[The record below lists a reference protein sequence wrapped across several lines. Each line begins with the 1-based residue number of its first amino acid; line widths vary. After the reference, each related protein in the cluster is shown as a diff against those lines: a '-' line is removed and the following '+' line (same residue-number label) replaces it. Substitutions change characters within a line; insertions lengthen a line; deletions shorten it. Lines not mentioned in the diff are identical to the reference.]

1 MGICPKLCKKGNNG
15 MAKIFVRERRHV
27 GERAGRPR
35 FAVIGVQGSDL
46 KFFKTKVR
54 RAELDAIAEAIG
66 AEVVILPR
74 GRGERVSEGSGRRRW
89 RGQQEG
95 EDE

>member
-1 MGICPKLCKKGNNG
+1 

-35 FAVIGVQGSDL
+35 FTVIGVEGSDL

-54 RAELDAIAEAIG
+54 RGELDAMAQAAG
-66 AEVVILPR
+66 AEVVILPK
-74 GRGERVSEGSGRRRW
+74 GTGERGGTGGGGGRRR
-89 RGQQEG
+89 RGQE
-95 EDE
+95 ESES

>member
-1 MGICPKLCKKGNNG
+1 MPKTFQKGISE

-27 GERAGRPR
+27 SERTGRPR

-54 RAELDAIAEAIG
+54 RAEIDAIAQAVG
-66 AEVVILPR
+66 AEVVILPQ
-74 GRGERVSEGSGRRRW
+74 GSGERSGEGSGGRRRH
-89 RGQQEG
+89 RREA
-95 EDE
+95 ES

>member
-1 MGICPKLCKKGNNG
+1 MPKTFQQRKQS

-74 GRGERVSEGSGRRRW
+74 GSGERVSEGSGRHRR
-89 RGQQEG
+89 RGQQETEG
-95 EDE
+95 

>member
-1 MGICPKLCKKGNNG
+1 
-15 MAKIFVRERRHV
+15 MAKIFVRERRHI

-35 FAVIGVQGSDL
+35 FAIIGVQGSDL

-54 RAELDAIAEAIG
+54 RAELEAISDAMG

-74 GRGERVSEGSGRRRW
+74 GSGEHGGPGGGGGRRRQN
-89 RGQQEG
+89 RE
-95 EDE
+95 EDNS

>member
-1 MGICPKLCKKGNNG
+1 

-54 RAELDAIAEAIG
+54 RAELDAIAEAIS
-66 AEVVILPR
+66 AEVVLLPK
-74 GRGERVSEGSGRRRW
+74 GSGEQGGEGGGGGRRR
-89 RGQQEG
+89 R
-95 EDE
+95 DRRTANS

>member
-1 MGICPKLCKKGNNG
+1 MP
-15 MAKIFVRERRHV
+15 KIFVRERRHV

-54 RAELDAIAEAIG
+54 RAELDAIAQAIG
-66 AEVVILPR
+66 AEVVILPKGSGER
-74 GRGERVSEGSGRRRW
+74 GRKGDGGGRRR
-89 RGQQEG
+89 RDPAEAT
-95 EDE
+95 D

>member
-1 MGICPKLCKKGNNG
+1 

-27 GERAGRPR
+27 AERAGRPR

-54 RAELDAIAEAIG
+54 RVELDAIAEAIG
-66 AEVVILPR
+66 AEVVVLPQ
-74 GRGERVSEGSGRRRW
+74 GSGGHDGDGGGRRRR
-89 RGQQEG
+89 RGRQSD
-95 EDE
+95 ED

>member
-1 MGICPKLCKKGNNG
+1 

-27 GERAGRPR
+27 GERTGRPR

-54 RAELDAIAEAIG
+54 RAELDAIADAIG
-66 AEVVILPR
+66 AEVVILPQ
-74 GRGERVSEGSGRRRW
+74 GSGEHDGGGGGRRRR
-89 RGQQEG
+89 RGQQAAQ
-95 EDE
+95 D

>member
-1 MGICPKLCKKGNNG
+1 

-27 GERAGRPR
+27 AERTGRPR

-54 RAELDAIAEAIG
+54 RAELDAIAEAIS
-66 AEVVILPR
+66 AEVVLLPK
-74 GRGERVSEGSGRRRW
+74 GSGEHGGEGGGGGRRR
-89 RGQQEG
+89 R
-95 EDE
+95 DRRTANS